1 MSESDTSEVDISLS
15 QQSPLNCL
23 QVSQDIKPK
32 KKSVGFAA
40 APEEDLK
47 EHHKV
52 LKQKEEIKLKSSPF
66 HKIPAELAY
75 LEKRNSKIDPKPII
89 DKMPIIIQY
98 QIVDSD

>member
-15 QQSPLNCL
+15 QQSH
-23 QVSQDIKPK
+23 STASSITRYKPK